1 MGYPFRYGINSVL
14 LNEAGRRF
22 FDSEFLLGIEPRPNG
37 RVDKTY
43 FTLLCADEDKDHP
56 LCQGRSDPTPITGT
70 LSSRS
75 AVLFDL
81 DDDGDLDIVTNEM
94 NDRPQVLISNLSEKK
109 KIRFLKV
116 KLVGAAS
123 NRDGLGATVNVQAG
137 GQTFTRY
144 HDGKS
149 GYLSQSS
156 LPLYFGLGTAERIDR
171 VQVIWPS
178 GSRQELAK
186 DIPLNGL
193 LTMKEVEAEKRKA
206 KSE

>member
-109 KIRFLKV
+109 KIT
-116 KLVGAAS
+116 S
-123 NRDGLGATVNVQAG
+123 
-137 GQTFTRY
+137 
-144 HDGKS
+144 
-149 GYLSQSS
+149 
-156 LPLYFGLGTAERIDR
+156 
-171 VQVIWPS
+171 
-178 GSRQELAK
+178 
-186 DIPLNGL
+186 
-193 LTMKEVEAEKRKA
+193 
-206 KSE
+206 